1 MSSGMKGFV
10 FNRNSDWE
18 EVQSR
23 SHGVLVSDDSVFLKS
38 HAFLV
43 SRLLD
48 TGENGMS
55 WHNLIIKANIPANA
69 KLIFKIFASDVT
81 TVVIPFK
88 NGESHRLDLNDFLKK
103 DKNLELKMSVFNS
116 MNCLTF
122 ENPSE
127 VPLFDLKGRYLAFCI
142 ESINYSEVPVKIDEM
157 QINFP
162 FTSFAQYLPEVYQNV
177 PNSAFIHRFIS
188 IFQSIYLELDDIIDN
203 IPEKFE
209 PSCSDLKFIHWI
221 CSLFNIDSSIYDE
234 SHLRSILKNMTHR
247 FRSCGTRDSLTKLI
261 SEYVGAVPILIEKFR
276 ITNNDY
282 YKLEKE
288 IVDKLFGKSNYN
300 FTVILHDENIK
311 NEQCYA
317 NLLKIIHENIPI
329 DAICNLVILTDNI
342 ILGVHCYV
350 GVNSFIS
357 NTYVQ
362 KTEGN
367 FIKLG
372 A

>member
-18 EVQSR
+18 DGKSH
-23 SHGVLVSDDSVFLKS
+23 SHGVSVSGDSVFFKN
-38 HAFLV
+38 HAFFF

-55 WHNLIIKANIPANA
+55 WHNLIVRADIPMNA
-69 KLIFKIFASDVT
+69 KLIFRIFSSDIT
-81 TVVIPFK
+81 NVVIPFK
-88 NGESHRLDLNDFLKK
+88 SGESSRINLNDFLR
-103 DKNLELKMSVFNS
+103 KNHDLEFKMSIFDS
-116 MNCLTF
+116 MNSLIF

-127 VPLFDLKGRYLAFCI
+127 VPLFELNGRYLAFCI
-142 ESINYSEVPVKIDEM
+142 ESINYSDVPIKIDEI

-162 FTSFAQYLPEVYQNV
+162 FTSFVRYLPEVYQNV
-177 PNSAFIHRFIS
+177 PNDAFIHRFIS
-188 IFQSIYLELDDIIDN
+188 IFQSMYLELDEIIDN
-203 IPEKFE
+203 IPERFE
-209 PSCSDLKFIHWI
+209 PSCTDLGFVHWI
-221 CSLFNIDSSIYDE
+221 CNLFNVDSSIYDE
-234 SHLRSILKNMTHR
+234 AHLREILKTMTHK
-247 FRSCGTRDSLTKLI
+247 FRSCGTRDSLKKLI
-261 SEYVGAVPILIEKFR
+261 SEYIGDIPILIEKFR

-288 IVDKLFGKSNYN
+288 IVDKLFGENNYN
-300 FTVILHDENIK
+300 FTVVLRDSNVK

-350 GVNSFIS
+350 GVNSYIS

-362 KTEGN
+362 KTESN